1 MAVLDQPGVAQPPA
15 DLPRTLGALRA
26 CGHVQRDVK
35 AEVRVNLL
43 DALRRGRDPWQGI
56 LGFADTVLP
65 QLERALLAGHDVVL
79 LGERGQG
86 KTRLLRTL
94 VGLLDEWTPVI
105 AGAELGEHPYQ
116 PITPASIRRAGELGD
131 DLPVTWR
138 HRSQRYTEKLAT
150 PDTSVGDLIGDV
162 DPVRVAEGR
171 SLGDPET
178 IHYGLVP
185 RAHRGIVAINELPD
199 LAERI
204 QVALLNVMEERD
216 IQIRGYTLRLPLD
229 VLLGA
234 SANPEDYTNRG
245 RIITP
250 LKDRFGAEIRTHYP
264 RELTAEVAL
273 IAQEA
278 GLATIGAE
286 VSEPLLEVLARFSR
300 HLRASTAIDQR
311 SGVSARFAVAAAQTV
326 AAAAVRRAAL
336 TSEDHAVARPVDL
349 ETVPSVLRGKLEFEA
364 GYDEPS
370 AERDE
375 QGEVLT
381 HLLRRAVADTARVRL
396 RGLNLTPLVEE
407 VSGGHR
413 VVTGEQVTA
422 REVLA
427 ALPELPVLHE
437 VATRLGAG
445 TDGPPGPIAAAVE
458 LALESLYLTRKL
470 GKQAEDGRT
479 VYGAAPGH
487 GMADR

>member
-1 MAVLDQPGVAQPPA
+1 MAVTSQRGSLESPA
-15 DLPRTLGALRA
+15 DLPNTVGALRA

-35 AEVRVNLL
+35 SEVRGNLL
-43 DALRRGRDPWQGI
+43 AALREGRDPWPGI
-56 LGFADTVLP
+56 VGFADTVLP

-94 VGLLDEWTPVI
+94 TGLLDEWTPVI
-105 AGAELGEHPYQ
+105 EGAELAEHPFQ
-116 PITPASIRRAGELGD
+116 PITPASINRAAELAD
-131 DLPVTWR
+131 DLPVAWL
-138 HRSQRYTEKLAT
+138 HRSLRYTEKLAT
-150 PDTSVGDLIGDV
+150 PDTSVGDLVGDV
-162 DPVRVAEGR
+162 DPVKVAQGR

-178 IHYGLVP
+178 IHFGLVP

-204 QVALLNVMEERD
+204 QVSLLNVMEERD
-216 IQIRGYTLRLPLD
+216 IQIRGYTLRLSLD
-229 VLLGA
+229 VLLVA

-264 RELTAEVAL
+264 RELAAEVAL
-273 IAQEA
+273 VTQEA
-278 GLATIGAE
+278 DLGTIGAE
-286 VSEPLLEVLARFSR
+286 VGEPLLEVLARFSR
-300 HLRASTAIDQR
+300 HLRGSTAIDQR
-311 SGVSARFAVAAAQTV
+311 SGVSARFAVAGAETV
-326 AAAAVRRAAL
+326 AAAALRRAAL
-336 TSEDHAVARPVDL
+336 TGEDHAVARPVDL
-349 ETVPSVLRGKLEFEA
+349 EVVPAVLRGKLEFES
-364 GYDEPS
+364 GYDQPS
-370 AERDE
+370 DNHTGRDE

-381 HLLRRAVADTARVRL
+381 HLLRRAVADTARARL
-396 RGLNLTPLVEE
+396 RGLSLAPLAAA

-413 VVTGEQVTA
+413 VATGEQVPA

-437 VATRLGAG
+437 VATRLGAAPG
-445 TDGPPGPIAAAVE
+445 GPPGPIAAAIE

-470 GKQAEDGRT
+470 SKDVEDGRT
-479 VYGAAPGH
+479 VYGS
-487 GMADR
+487 RE

>member
-1 MAVLDQPGVAQPPA
+1 LA

-26 CGHVQRDVK
+26 SGHVQRDVK
-35 AEVRVNLL
+35 DEVRTNLL
-43 DALRRGRDPWQGI
+43 AALRAGRDPWPGI
-56 LGFADTVLP
+56 LGFSDTVLP

-94 VGLLDEWTPVI
+94 AGLLDEWTPVI
-105 AGAELGEHPYQ
+105 EGAELGEHPYE
-116 PITPASIRRAGELGD
+116 PITPGSIRRAAELGD
-131 DLPVTWR
+131 DLPVAWR
-138 HRSQRYTEKLAT
+138 HRSLRYTEKLAT
-150 PDTSVGDLIGDV
+150 PDTSVGDLVGDV
-162 DPVRVAEGR
+162 DPVKVAAGR

-185 RAHRGIVAINELPD
+185 RAHRGIVVINELPD

-264 RELTAEVAL
+264 REMAAEVAL
-273 IAQEA
+273 ITQEA
-278 GLATIGAE
+278 DLAGIGAE
-286 VSEPLLEVLARFSR
+286 VGEPLLEVLARFSR
-300 HLRASTAIDQR
+300 HLRASAAIDQR
-311 SGVSARFAVAAAQTV
+311 SGVSARFAVAAAETI

-336 TSEDHAVARPVDL
+336 TGEDHPVARPVDL
-349 ETVPSVLRGKLEFEA
+349 EAVPAVLRGKLEFEA
-364 GYDEPS
+364 GYEEPAGNPS
-370 AERDE
+370 GRDE

-381 HLLRRAVADTARVRL
+381 HLLRRAVADTARSRL
-396 RGLNLTPLVEE
+396 RGLDLATLAEE

-413 VVTGEQVTA
+413 VVTGERVPA
-422 REVLA
+422 CEVLA
-427 ALPELPVLHE
+427 ALPELPVLHD
-437 VATRLGAG
+437 VAVRFGAR
-445 TDGPPGPIAAAVE
+445 TDGPPGPLAAAVE

-470 GKQAEDGRT
+470 SKDAEDGRT
-479 VYGAAPGH
+479 VYGAARGH
-487 GMADR
+487 GMAGDDSGIPRG

>member
-1 MAVLDQPGVAQPPA
+1 VTSRNQRKFAQPGFSQPPS
-15 DLPRTLGALRA
+15 DLPRTVAALRA
-26 CGHVQRDVK
+26 CGHLQRDVK
-35 AEVRVNLL
+35 GEVRANLL
-43 DALRRGRDPWQGI
+43 AALRSGRDPWPGI
-56 LGFADTVLP
+56 VGFEDTVLP

-105 AGAELGEHPYQ
+105 DGAELAEHPYQ
-116 PITPASIRRAGELGD
+116 PITPGSIRRAAELGD
-131 DLPVTWR
+131 DLPVAWR
-138 HRSQRYTEKLAT
+138 HRSLRYTEKLAT

-162 DPVRVAEGR
+162 DPVKVAEGR

-178 IHYGLVP
+178 IHFGLVP

-204 QVALLNVMEERD
+204 QVSLLNVMEERD
-216 IQIRGYTLRLPLD
+216 IQVRGYTLRLPLD
-229 VLLGA
+229 VLLVA

-264 RELTAEVAL
+264 REMAAEVAL
-273 IAQEA
+273 VAQEA
-278 GLATIGAE
+278 DLTTIGAE
-286 VSEPLLEVLARFSR
+286 VGEPLLEVLARFAR
-300 HLRASTAIDQR
+300 HLRASAAIDQR
-311 SGVSARFAVAAAQTV
+311 SGVSARFAVAGAETV
-326 AAAAVRRAAL
+326 G
-336 TSEDHAVARPVDL
+336 EDHAVARPVDL
-349 ETVPSVLRGKLEFEA
+349 EAVPAVLRGKLEFES
-364 GYDEPS
+364 GYDQPS

-381 HLLRRAVADTARVRL
+381 HLLRRAVADTARARL
-396 RGLNLTPLVEE
+396 RGLDLTPLTAAVA
-407 VSGGHR
+407 GGHR
-413 VVTGEQVTA
+413 VATGERVPA

-437 VATRLGAG
+437 VATRLGAAP
-445 TDGPPGPIAAAVE
+445 DGPPGPIAAAIE

-470 GKQAEDGRT
+470 GKAAEGGRT
-479 VYGAAPGH
+479 VYGS
-487 GMADR
+487 RQ

>member
-1 MAVLDQPGVAQPPA
+1 M
-15 DLPRTLGALRA
+15 PRTLGALRA
-26 CGHVQRDVK
+26 SGHVQRDVK
-35 AEVRVNLL
+35 GEVRANLL
-43 DALRRGRDPWQGI
+43 DALRNGRDPWPGI

-94 VGLLDEWTPVI
+94 AGLLDEWTPVI
-105 AGAELGEHPYQ
+105 EGAELGEHPYE
-116 PITPASIRRAGELGD
+116 PITPASIRRAAELGD
-131 DLPVTWR
+131 DLPVAWR
-138 HRSQRYTEKLAT
+138 HRSLRYTEKLAT

-162 DPVRVAEGR
+162 DPVKVAEGR

-178 IHYGLVP
+178 IHFGLVP

-264 RELTAEVAL
+264 RELAAEIAL
-273 IAQEA
+273 VAQEA
-278 GLATIGAE
+278 GLDTIGAE
-286 VSEPLLEVLARFSR
+286 VGDALIEVLARFSR
-300 HLRASTAIDQR
+300 HLRASAAIDQR

-336 TSEDHAVARPVDL
+336 TGEDHAVARPIDL
-349 ETVPSVLRGKLEFEA
+349 ESVPAVLRGKLEFES

-370 AERDE
+370 EHSAERDGP
-375 QGEVLT
+375 GEVLT
-381 HLLRRAVADTARVRL
+381 HLLRRAVADTARARL
-396 RGLNLTPLVEE
+396 RGVDLEPLAEQ
-407 VSGGHR
+407 VSGGHQ
-413 VVTGEQVTA
+413 VVTGERVPA
-422 REVLA
+422 CEVLA

-437 VATRLGAG
+437 VATRLGARTG
-445 TDGPPGPIAAAVE
+445 GPPGPIAAAVE

-470 GKQAEDGRT
+470 GKDAEDGRT
-479 VYGAAPGH
+479 VYGARG
-487 GMADR
+487 G

>member
-1 MAVLDQPGVAQPPA
+1 VTFPSHLGSTQPPA
-15 DLPRTLGALRA
+15 DLPRTLSALRA
-26 CGHVQRDVK
+26 CGHVQRDVRG
-35 AEVRVNLL
+35 EVRANLL
-43 DALRRGRDPWQGI
+43 DALRSGRDSWPGI
-56 LGFADTVLP
+56 VGFSDTVLP

-105 AGAELGEHPYQ
+105 EGAELTEHPYQ
-116 PITPASIRRAGELGD
+116 PITPGSIRRAAELGD
-131 DLPVTWR
+131 DLPVAWR
-138 HRSQRYTEKLAT
+138 HRSLRYTEKLAT

-162 DPVRVAEGR
+162 DPVKVAEGR

-178 IHYGLVP
+178 IHFGLVP

-204 QVALLNVMEERD
+204 QVCLLNVMEERD
-216 IQIRGYTLRLPLD
+216 VQIRGYTLRLPLD
-229 VLLGA
+229 VLLAA

-264 RELTAEVAL
+264 REMAAEIAL

-278 GLATIGAE
+278 DLATIGAE
-286 VSEPLLEVLARFSR
+286 VGEPLLEVLARFSR
-300 HLRASTAIDQR
+300 HLRASAAIDQR
-311 SGVSARFAVAAAQTV
+311 SGVSARFAVAGAETV
-326 AAAAVRRAAL
+326 AAAALRRAAL
-336 TSEDHAVARPVDL
+336 TGEDHAVARPVDL
-349 ETVPSVLRGKLEFEA
+349 EAAPSVLRGKLEFES
-364 GYDEPS
+364 GYDQPPENDT
-370 AERDE
+370 ARDE

-381 HLLRRAVADTARVRL
+381 HLLRRAVADTARARL
-396 RGLNLTPLVEE
+396 RGLDLTPLAEQ
-407 VSGGHR
+407 VSEGHR
-413 VVTGEQVTA
+413 VATGERVPA
-422 REVLA
+422 ADVLA

-437 VATRLGAG
+437 VATRLGAAP
-445 TDGPPGPIAAAVE
+445 DGPPGPIAAAVE

-470 GKQAEDGRT
+470 GKDAEDGRT
-479 VYGAAPGH
+479 VYGARAG
-487 GMADR
+487 